1 MQLNV
6 DRQLPVPL
14 VQQLAD
20 GLRDWITRQR
30 LRPGTRLPSIR
41 QLVREQGVSQSCAIE
56 AYDRLVSLG
65 WLEARHGVGFFVAER
80 RGQAPFAEEPAWGEG
95 AEGRWRLFSDEQED
109 LLRLGCGWLP
119 GHWRQGE
126 EIAQAIRQVSRG
138 AEQDLF
144 GYGPPLGLTA
154 LRQQVR
160 KRLALIGIQVQPEQ
174 ILATQGASQALD
186 LLVRTLLKPGDTV
199 LVESPGYYNLYNL
212 LRLHGV
218 HMLEVPRTPEGPDL
232 DVLATLLEEHRP
244 GYLFVNSLHQ
254 NPTGTSLTPRTA
266 QRLLELAGEH
276 DLRIV
281 EDDIYADFQE
291 GPATRLATLD
301 SQQRVIYLAS
311 FSKTLSSSLRVGYL
325 VADTTL
331 VARLAEVKMVTGIG
345 ASRFAEQVV
354 AQLLGSGVYRKSV
367 QRLRLRLAEHMAS
380 ALRQLEASGWEIFAE
395 PYGGMFV
402 WTRYP
407 GIDFARLQSIA
418 QEHGVLLS
426 PGAAFDPQGR
436 DSEWLRVN
444 VAYARDRRAQ
454 GFFQAVAQASPRRP
468 SAF

>member
-1 MQLNV
+1 MKLPL
-6 DRQLPVPL
+6 DRELPTPL

-20 GLRDWITRQR
+20 GLQGWIASQR

-41 QLVREQGVSQSCAIE
+41 QIAREQSVSQSCAIE

-80 RGQAPFAEEPAWGEG
+80 KGLAPFAEEPVWDEG
-95 AEGRWRLFSDEQED
+95 VEGRWRLFSDDPHD

-119 GHWRQGE
+119 DNWRQSD
-126 EIAQAIRQVSRG
+126 EIALAIRQVSRG
-138 AEQDLF
+138 AGQDLF

-160 KRLALIGIQVQPEQ
+160 KRLAALGIQVQPEQ
-174 ILATQGASQALD
+174 ILTTQGASQALD
-186 LLVRTLLKPGDTV
+186 LLVRTLLKPGDSV
-199 LVESPGYYNLYNL
+199 LVETPGYYNLYNL

-218 HMLEVPRTPEGPDL
+218 RMLEVPRTAQGPDL
-232 DVLATLLEEHRP
+232 DIMARLLREHRP
-244 GYLFVNSLHQ
+244 RYLFINSLYH

-276 DLRIV
+276 DLRII

-311 FSKTLSSSLRVGYL
+311 FSKTLSSSLRVGHV
-325 VADTTL
+325 VAEAPL
-331 VARLAEVKMVTGIG
+331 IARLAEVKMISGIG
-345 ASRFAEQVV
+345 TSRFTEQVV
-354 AQLLGSGVYRKSV
+354 AQLLAGGVYRKSV
-367 QRLRLRLAEHMAS
+367 QRLRLRLAQHMAS
-380 ALRQLEASGWEIFAE
+380 ALRLLEASGWEVFAE

-402 WTRYP
+402 WARYA
-407 GIDFARLQSIA
+407 GVDSAGLQSLA
-418 QEHGVLLS
+418 RACGVLLS
-426 PGAAFDPQGR
+426 PGSAFNPAGVECD
-436 DSEWLRVN
+436 WLRIN
-444 VAYARDRRAQ
+444 VAYAQDVRAQ
-454 GFFQAVAQASPRRP
+454 AFFQAAAQASSRRP
-468 SAF
+468 PAS

>member
-1 MQLNV
+1 MQLNL
-6 DRQLPVPL
+6 DRQRSIPL

-20 GLRDWITRQR
+20 GLREWIARQR

-80 RGQAPFAEEPAWGEG
+80 RGQAPFAEEPAWDEG

-119 GHWRQGE
+119 GSWRQTE
-126 EIAQAIRQVSRG
+126 EIALAIRQVSRG

-144 GYGPPLGLTA
+144 GYGPPLGVTA

-160 KRLALIGIQVQPEQ
+160 KRLALIGLQVQPEQ

-186 LLVRTLLKPGDTV
+186 LLVRTLLSPGDTV

-212 LRLHGV
+212 LRLQGIR
-218 HMLEVPRTPEGPDL
+218 MLEVPRTPEGPDL
-232 DVLATLLEEHRP
+232 EVLAALLREHRP
-244 GYLFVNSLHQ
+244 RLLFINSLYQ
-254 NPTGTSLTPRTA
+254 NPTGTSLAPRTA

-291 GPATRLATLD
+291 GPATRLSTLD

-325 VADTTL
+325 VADAGL
-331 VARLAEVKMVTGIG
+331 IARLAEVKMITGIG

-367 QRLRLRLAEHMAS
+367 QRLRLRLAEYMAS
-380 ALRQLEASGWEIFAE
+380 ALRLLEANGWEVFAE

-407 GIDFARLQSIA
+407 GCDFACLQRIA
-418 QEHGVLLS
+418 QEQGVLLS
-426 PGAAFDPQGR
+426 PGSAFDPQGR
-436 DSEWLRVN
+436 DSDWLRIN

-454 GFFQAVAQASPRRP
+454 GFFQAVAQASSRRP
-468 SAF
+468 PAS

>member
-1 MQLNV
+1 MKLNL
-6 DRQLPVPL
+6 DRQATTPL
-14 VQQLAD
+14 VQQLSD
-20 GLRDWITRQR
+20 GLRHWITTQR

-41 QLVREQGVSQSCAIE
+41 HLVREQGVSQSCAIE
-56 AYDRLVSLG
+56 AYDRLVSQG

-80 RGQAPFAEEPAWGEG
+80 RGQAPFAEEPAWDEG

-119 GHWRQGE
+119 GNWRQSE
-126 EIAQAIRQVSRG
+126 EIALAIRQVSRG
-138 AEQDLF
+138 ADQDLF

-160 KRLALIGIQVQPEQ
+160 KRLALLGIQVQPEQ

-199 LVESPGYYNLYNL
+199 LVERPGYYNLYNL

-218 HMLEVPRTPEGPDL
+218 RMLEVPRTAEGPDL
-232 DVLATLLEEHRP
+232 DVLAGLLREHRP
-244 GYLFVNSLHQ
+244 RYLFLNSLYQ
-254 NPTGTSLTPRTA
+254 NPTGTSLSPRSA

-276 DLRIV
+276 DLRII

-325 VADTTL
+325 VADPGL
-331 VARLAEVKMVTGIG
+331 IARLAEVKMITGIG

-354 AQLLGSGVYRKSV
+354 AHLLGSGVFRKSV
-367 QRLRLRLAEHMAS
+367 QRLRVRLAEHMAS
-380 ALRQLEASGWEIFAE
+380 ALRLLEANGWEVFAE

-407 GIDFARLQSIA
+407 GVDFSTLQQHA
-418 QEHGVLLS
+418 QVTGVLLS
-426 PGAAFDPQGR
+426 PGSAFDPQGR
-436 DSEWLRVN
+436 DSDWLRIN
-444 VAYARDRRAQ
+444 VAYARDVRAQ
-454 GFFQAVAQASPRRP
+454 AFFQAVRQASPRRP
-468 SAF
+468 PAS

>member
-1 MQLNV
+1 MKLNL
-6 DRQLPVPL
+6 DRQLATPL
-14 VQQLAD
+14 VQQLTER
-20 GLRDWITRQR
+20 LRDWIATQR

-41 QLVREQGVSQSCAIE
+41 DLVREQSVSQSCVIE

-80 RGQAPFAEEPAWGEG
+80 KGQAPFAEEPAWGEG
-95 AEGRWRLFSDEQED
+95 AEGRWRLFSDDQED

-119 GHWRQGE
+119 GNWRQSE
-126 EIAQAIRQVSRG
+126 EIALAIRQISRG

-144 GYGPPLGLTA
+144 GYGPPLGLTV

-160 KRLALIGIQVQPEQ
+160 KRLALLGIQVQPEQ
-174 ILATQGASQALD
+174 ILATQGASHALD
-186 LLVRTLLKPGDTV
+186 LLVRTLLKPGDKV

-218 HMLEVPRTPEGPDL
+218 QMLEVPRTVDGPDL
-232 DVLATLLEEHRP
+232 DILHALLVEHRP
-244 GYLFVNSLHQ
+244 RYLFVNSLYQ
-254 NPTGTSLTPRTA
+254 NPTGTSLSPRGA
-266 QRLLELAGEH
+266 QRLLELAGEF
-276 DLRIV
+276 DLRII

-291 GPATRLATLD
+291 GPATRLTTLD

-325 VADTTL
+325 VADAAL
-331 VARLAEVKMVTGIG
+331 IARLAEVKMVTGIG

-380 ALRQLEASGWEIFAE
+380 ALRLLEANGWEVFAE

-407 GIDFARLQSIA
+407 GADFSCLQQIA
-418 QEHGVLLS
+418 QAEGVLLS
-426 PGAAFDPQGR
+426 PGSAFDPQGR
-436 DSEWLRVN
+436 DSDWLRIN
-444 VAYARDRRAQ
+444 VAYARDVRAQ
-454 GFFQAVAQASPRRP
+454 AFFQAVGQIALRRP
-468 SAF
+468 PAS

>member
-1 MQLNV
+1 MKLNL
-6 DRQLPVPL
+6 DRQSTTPL
-14 VQQLAD
+14 VQQLSD
-20 GLRDWITRQR
+20 GLCQWISAQR

-41 QLVREQGVSQSCAIE
+41 HLVREQGVSQSCAIE
-56 AYDRLVSLG
+56 AYDRLVSQG

-80 RGQAPFAEEPAWGEG
+80 RGQASFAEEPAWGEG
-95 AEGRWRLFSDEQED
+95 AEGRWRLFSDEQEN

-119 GHWRQGE
+119 ANWRQSE
-126 EIAQAIRQVSRG
+126 EIALAIRQVSRG
-138 AEQDLF
+138 ADQDLF

-160 KRLALIGIQVQPEQ
+160 KRLALLGIHVQPEQ

-199 LVESPGYYNLYNL
+199 LVERPGYYNLYNL

-218 HMLEVPRTPEGPDL
+218 RMLEVPRTPQGPDL
-232 DVLATLLEEHRP
+232 DVLATMLREHRP
-244 GYLFVNSLHQ
+244 RYLFVNSLYQ
-254 NPTGTSLTPRTA
+254 NPTGTSLSPRSA

-276 DLRIV
+276 DLRII

-325 VADTTL
+325 VADAGL

-367 QRLRLRLAEHMAS
+367 QRLRVRLAEHMAS
-380 ALRQLEASGWEIFAE
+380 ALRLLEANGWEVFAE

-407 GIDFARLQSIA
+407 GANFSHLQALA
-418 QEHGVLLS
+418 QDAGVLLS
-426 PGAAFDPQGR
+426 PGSAFDPQGR
-436 DSEWLRVN
+436 DSDWLRIN
-444 VAYARDRRAQ
+444 VAYARDVRAQ
-454 GFFQAVAQASPRRP
+454 AFFQAVRQASSWRP
-468 SAF
+468 PAS

>member
-1 MQLNV
+1 MKLNL
-6 DRQLPVPL
+6 DRQSTIPL
-14 VQQLAD
+14 VQQLSD
-20 GLRDWITRQR
+20 GLCQWISAQR
-30 LRPGTRLPSIR
+30 LRPGSRLPSIR
-41 QLVREQGVSQSCAIE
+41 HLVREQGVSQSCAIE
-56 AYDRLVSLG
+56 AYDRLVSQG

-80 RGQAPFAEEPAWGEG
+80 RGQAPFAEEPAWDEG

-119 GHWRQGE
+119 GNWRQSE
-126 EIAQAIRQVSRG
+126 EIALAIRQVSRG
-138 AEQDLF
+138 ADQDLF

-160 KRLALIGIQVQPEQ
+160 KRLALLGIQVQPEQ

-199 LVESPGYYNLYNL
+199 LVECPGYYNLYNL

-218 HMLEVPRTPEGPDL
+218 RMLEVPRTTQGPDL
-232 DVLATLLEEHRP
+232 EVLEAMLREHRP
-244 GYLFVNSLHQ
+244 RYLFVNSLYQ
-254 NPTGTSLTPRTA
+254 NPTGTSLSPRSA

-325 VADTTL
+325 VADAGL
-331 VARLAEVKMVTGIG
+331 VARLAEVKMITGIG

-367 QRLRLRLAEHMAS
+367 QRLRVRLAEHMAS
-380 ALRQLEASGWEIFAE
+380 ALRLLEANGWEVFAE

-407 GIDFARLQSIA
+407 GADFSHLQELA
-418 QEHGVLLS
+418 HGAGVLLS
-426 PGAAFDPQGR
+426 PGSAFDPQGR
-436 DSEWLRVN
+436 DSGWLRIN
-444 VAYARDRRAQ
+444 VAYARDVRAQ
-454 GFFQAVAQASPRRP
+454 AFFQAVRQASSRRP
-468 SAF
+468 PVS